1 MEGFNEFLD
10 ELAKEIRESWTANDG
25 GLTMAG
31 SDAIAS
37 IARWR
42 DSVDATTDEL
52 WALIPES
59 IDDCD
64 YVDGEVVDF
73 LQAATANFKV
83 VNGNRTNYFDT
94 RADAERFA
102 TLDGGEVVDAT
113 KKWNASTKVVSRA
126 GKFAIGESGWTDGD
140 SLYREWFEKARPLR
154 KVEVLG
160 EESPAGECLR
170 YSVA

>member
-37 IARWR
+37 IARWQ
-42 DSVDATTDEL
+42 DKAGAALDEL
-52 WALIPES
+52 WKMVPES

-73 LQAATANFKV
+73 LQAATANFQV

-102 TLDGGEVVDAT
+102 ALDGGEV
-113 KKWNASTKVVSRA
+113 
-126 GKFAIGESGWTDGD
+126 
-140 SLYREWFEKARPLR
+140 L
-154 KVEVLG
+154 EV
-160 EESPAGECLR
+160 A
-170 YSVA
+170 